1 MPRGRKKK
9 YVRPKLDC
17 SCFYCDKEVE
27 YPYIHI
33 ALTRQDYG
41 DTKITAPAG
50 TVIKNRDLPNANT
63 SYYCD
68 TTCYQS
74 HLEQL

>member
-41 DTKITAPAG
+41 DQKITAPAG